1 MFIGSCYSEFPICT
15 SEEMTNT
22 FNGEVVEYNISI
34 DQQLLED
41 IHVNQKHSDIVYINI
56 GESFTTSIDKQVK
69 YDLGCDTQMS
79 SDIFIDQQ
87 LKL

>member
-1 MFIGSCYSEFPICT
+1 MFVGTCYNEFPIGT

-22 FNGEVVEYNISI
+22 FNGEVVEYDISI
-34 DQQLLED
+34 DRQLLED
-41 IHVNQKHSDIVYINI
+41 IHVSQKHSNIVYINT

-69 YDLGCDTQMS
+69 YD
-79 SDIFIDQQ
+79 IYIDQQ

>member
-1 MFIGSCYSEFPICT
+1 MFVGVCYSEFPLCT
-15 SEEMTNT
+15 SEEMTKT
-22 FNGEVVEYNISI
+22 FNGEVVEYDISI

-41 IHVNQKHSDIVYINI
+41 IHVNQKHSDIVYINT

-69 YDLGCDTQMS
+69 YD
-79 SDIFIDQQ
+79 IYIDQQ

>member
-1 MFIGSCYSEFPICT
+1 MFIGTCHSEFPLCT
-15 SEEMTNT
+15 SEEMTKT
-22 FNGEVVEYNISI
+22 FNGEVVEYDISI

-41 IHVNQKHSDIVYINI
+41 IHVNQKYSNIVYINT

-69 YDLGCDTQMS
+69 YD
-79 SDIFIDQQ
+79 IYIDQQ

>member
-1 MFIGSCYSEFPICT
+1 MFIGTCHSEFPLCT
-15 SEEMTNT
+15 SEEMTKT

-34 DQQLLED
+34 DQQLIKD
-41 IHVNQKHSDIVYINI
+41 IYVNQKHSDIVYINT

-69 YDLGCDTQMS
+69 YD
-79 SDIFIDQQ
+79 IYIDQQ